1 MSVTSFKCLKQAVYG
16 LSMWLSMWPTSPILL
31 AEVGEPPY
39 VAEPHAEAQYG
50 EEELGGAVP
59 GDPGLPLVPVHAA
72 TRGTPGPGPGGD
84 VTTAGYRLACGRSIA
99 LLCSL

>member
-1 MSVTSFKCLKQAVYG
+1 
-16 LSMWLSMWPTSPILL
+16 MWPTSPILL

-39 VAEPHAEAQYG
+39 VAQPHTEAQYG

-59 GDPGLPLVPVHAA
+59 GDPGLALVALHA
-72 TRGTPGPGPGGD
+72 GPSPGGD
-84 VTTAGYRLACGRSIA
+84 VTTAGYRLACGRSIG